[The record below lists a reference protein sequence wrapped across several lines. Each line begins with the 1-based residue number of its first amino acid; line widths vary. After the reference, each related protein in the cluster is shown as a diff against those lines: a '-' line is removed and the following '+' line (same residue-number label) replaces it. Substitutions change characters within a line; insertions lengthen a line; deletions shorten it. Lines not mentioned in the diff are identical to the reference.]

1 MGSVMITTEDNPFDY
16 FNNFEDWYN
25 FDIQKGYGTCSLL
38 ARIARTSDQLSDE
51 QNDEEIER
59 AIDEIMK
66 LDVAIDRN
74 GNVVKYKKISEKDFK
89 Q

>member
-1 MGSVMITTEDNPFDY
+1 MAGYMLTTEDNPYNYFDD
-16 FNNFEDWYN
+16 FESWYN

-51 QNDEEIER
+51 ENERAIEE

-66 LDVAIDRN
+66 YDVAIDN
-74 GNVVKYKKISEKDFK
+74 FGNIVKYKKVAET
-89 Q
+89 

>member
-1 MGSVMITTEDNPFDY
+1 MSACMITTEDNPYDY
-16 FNNFEDWYN
+16 FEDFANWYN

-51 QNDEEIER
+51 ENEREIER

-66 LDVAIDRN
+66 LDVAIDNN
-74 GNVVKYKKISEKDFK
+74 GNIVNYKKVNET
-89 Q
+89 